1 MRPIRPLSLLRSKS
15 LRNIIMPLPVDS
27 KSTTSKFIGSKSFKM
42 NSFNV
47 KSIGSQLLKPALI
60 SGVVGLGVVN
70 MPAQAAT
77 NNNGKINSTGENPT
91 ASLQLIGLNDDDV
104 SLSNAEQAN
113 SADDLSD
120 IADMLESADQV
131 DDSIDAVA
139 DESALN
145 DESDVINTDIP
156 AEVAQVS
163 LKAISPETLKTF
175 VAVVDLVRREYV
187 DTVNDEELFSNAM
200 SGMLTKLD
208 SHAEFL
214 DAEAYENLRAF
225 TEGDVGDIGIKVQY
239 QPKVGYWVITEVVDG
254 SPADKK
260 GIAVGDYLHQVD
272 EFKLGEDEESNDIE
286 QLLTGIAGTQVD
298 VVTSKA
304 GRRKHTT
311 TLQRNHNHP
320 QVIETRLVDGMAIV
334 RLPAFQNNSRE
345 KLLQGLI
352 DLDAPVKG
360 VLLDMRDNPGGVLA
374 SAVSVASLFM
384 TNTDVV
390 QVKGRQ
396 SDSRTLS
403 TQGAALLDTMPV
415 VVLQNRYSA
424 SAAEVLASSL
434 QAQKRAT
441 ILGEVSYGKGSVQ
454 SVIPLND
461 EQAVKLTVAHYM
473 TASGKKIDGVG
484 VAPDVTLTG
493 NESTWEQQAL
503 DLLRQK
509 ALPSGVRFVRKS
521 QAANVPNQDDTNTK
535 VVKNKVTQNNTIIE
549 HVTEK
554 PTVKA
559 KP

>member
-1 MRPIRPLSLLRSKS
+1 MRPTSTLSLLRFRK
-15 LRNIIMPLPVDS
+15 LKNPTM
-27 KSTTSKFIGSKSFKM
+27 TSSMSSQFINSQSFSFKFITSH
-42 NSFNV
+42 V
-47 KSIGSQLLKPALI
+47 LKPVLI
-60 SGVVGLGVVN
+60 TSLLGLSVIN
-70 MPAQAAT
+70 ISAQAAS
-77 NNNGKINSTGENPT
+77 NNKGRIDNNGKNPT
-91 ASLQLIGLNDDDV
+91 ASVKLISLNADDV
-104 SLSNAEQAN
+104 PLNNGE
-113 SADDLSD
+113 DDLSD

-145 DESDVINTDIP
+145 GESNVINTDIP

-163 LKAISPETLKTF
+163 LNAISPETLKTF

-187 DTVNDEELFSNAM
+187 DAVKDEELFNNAM

-214 DAEAYENLRAF
+214 DADAYENLRAF

-239 QPKVGYWVITEVVDG
+239 QPKEGYWVITEVIDG

-272 EFKLGEDEESNDIE
+272 EFKLGEEEESNDIE

-304 GRRKHTT
+304 GRRKHST
-311 TLQRNHNHP
+311 TLQRNNNHP
-320 QVIETRLVDGMAIV
+320 QIIETRLVDGMAII

-345 KLLQGLI
+345 KLLQSLI
-352 DLDAPVKG
+352 ELDAPITG

-384 TNTDVV
+384 TDTDVV

-403 TQGAALLDTMPV
+403 TQGAALLEALPV

-461 EQAVKLTVAHYM
+461 EQAVKLTVANYM
-473 TASGKKIDGVG
+473 TALGKKIDGVG
-484 VAPDVTLTG
+484 VAPDVTLLG
-493 NESTWEQQAL
+493 NQSTWEQQAL
-503 DLLRQK
+503 DLLRQQ
-509 ALPSGVRFVRKS
+509 ALPSGIRFVRKAQTES
-521 QAANVPNQDDTNTK
+521 DAKQDK
-535 VVKNKVTQNNTIIE
+535 SIKNEAIKNKAIKKKVTQNNTVID
-549 HVTEK
+549 HVIEK
-554 PTVKA
+554 PTA
-559 KP
+559 KDKL

>member
-1 MRPIRPLSLLRSKS
+1 MRPTSTLSLLRFRK
-15 LRNIIMPLPVDS
+15 LKNPMM
-27 KSTTSKFIGSKSFKM
+27 TSSISSQFINSQSFSFKFITSH
-42 NSFNV
+42 V
-47 KSIGSQLLKPALI
+47 LKPVLI
-60 SGVVGLGVVN
+60 TSLLGLIVIN
-70 MPAQAAT
+70 ISAHAAS
-77 NNNGKINSTGENPT
+77 NNKGRIDNNGKNPT
-91 ASLQLIGLNDDDV
+91 ASVKLISLNADDV
-104 SLSNAEQAN
+104 PLNNGE
-113 SADDLSD
+113 DDLSD

-145 DESDVINTDIP
+145 GESNVINTDIP

-163 LKAISPETLKTF
+163 LNAISPETLKTF

-187 DTVNDEELFSNAM
+187 DAVKDEELFNNAM

-239 QPKVGYWVITEVVDG
+239 QPKEGYWVITEVIDG

-272 EFKLGEDEESNDIE
+272 EFKLGEEEESNDIE

-304 GRRKHTT
+304 GRRKHST
-311 TLQRNHNHP
+311 TLQRNNNHP
-320 QVIETRLVDGMAIV
+320 QIIETRLVDGMAII

-345 KLLQGLI
+345 KLLQSLI
-352 DLDAPVKG
+352 ELDVPITG

-384 TNTDVV
+384 TDTDVV

-403 TQGAALLDTMPV
+403 TQGAALLEALPV

-461 EQAVKLTVAHYM
+461 EQAVKLTVANYM
-473 TASGKKIDGVG
+473 TALGKKIDGVG
-484 VAPDVTLTG
+484 VAPDVTLLG
-493 NESTWEQQAL
+493 NQSTWEQQAL
-503 DLLRQK
+503 DLLRQQ
-509 ALPSGVRFVRKS
+509 ALPSGIRFVRKAQTES
-521 QAANVPNQDDTNTK
+521 NTK
-535 VVKNKVTQNNTIIE
+535 QDKSIKNEAIKNKAIKKKVTQNNTVID
-549 HVTEK
+549 HVIEK
-554 PTVKA
+554 PTA
-559 KP
+559 KDKL